1 MSTKKSKIIAVL
13 AVIIL
18 AGIYYY
24 VTLPAIKYPRERI
37 LVFSWQSVVAVILV
51 IYGLRRR
58 SSFHSVKDIKENK
71 IIKVGL
77 GVIILIAVVYLIGSV
92 LSSPIVNA
100 KKYQKLITQTEGDF
114 YRGY

>member
-24 VTLPAIKYPRERI
+24 VTLPAINIHESGFWFF
-37 LVFSWQSVVAVILV
+37 LAAVVAVILV

-77 GVIILIAVVYLIGSV
+77 GVIILIAVVYLIGSFF
-92 LSSPIVNA
+92 LPP
-100 KKYQKLITQTEGDF
+100 L
-114 YRGY
+114 